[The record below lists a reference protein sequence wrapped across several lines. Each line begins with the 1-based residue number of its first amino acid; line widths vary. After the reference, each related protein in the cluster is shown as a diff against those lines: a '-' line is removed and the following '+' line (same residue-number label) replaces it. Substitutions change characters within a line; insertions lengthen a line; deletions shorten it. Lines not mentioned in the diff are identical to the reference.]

1 VERKIGKWNL
11 LFLTF
16 VVFVEFRY
24 DMTVLSDKFER
35 RDAENFVV
43 KAIITMVMTKKKIEK
58 IENTYLINLCTG
70 VPKFANSKSRAL

>member
-70 VPKFANSKSRAL
+70 CPKIREF